1 MPQQI
6 NLCTPIFQTQ
16 KRYFSTQTMVQA
28 LAVFVLLA
36 GGLCAYWVWSLNAL
50 TVGYQKSVTVNQREI
65 DRLQT
70 AIRVNKASAGPA
82 DAALVQE
89 LQARRAE
96 LQQRQQ
102 LLEDF
107 RRGLVR
113 EGGGHAARLQL
124 LAQSIPSQV
133 WVTEVKADES
143 WLELRGFTLEPALLN
158 DWMGRLATHPLLQG
172 QKLSAVKVER
182 AGEELRQVAG
192 AAVVPSASA
201 SMPVARAQPPAV
213 WSFTLVSAMATPVA
227 PAVSASGAKP

>member
-6 NLCTPIFQTQ
+6 NLCAPIFLTQ
-16 KRYFSTQTMVQA
+16 KRYFSAATMAQA

-36 GGLCAYWVWSLNAL
+36 GGLSAYWVWSLDRLAA
-50 TVGYQKSVTVNQREI
+50 GYQQSATVNQREI
-65 DRLQT
+65 ERLQT

-89 LQARRAE
+89 LQTRRAA

-107 RRGLVR
+107 RRGLVPP
-113 EGGGHAARLQL
+113 GGGHAARLQL
-124 LAQSIPSQV
+124 LAQSIPAQV
-133 WVTEVKADES
+133 WVTEVKAEEG

-158 DWMGRLATHPLLQG
+158 DWMDRLAASPLLQG
-172 QKLSAVKVER
+172 QKVSAVKVER

-201 SMPVARAQPPAV
+201 SMPLARPLPPAV
-213 WSFTLVSAMATPVA
+213 WSFTLVSALAA
-227 PAVSASGAKP
+227 PAAPASGAKP